1 MSIDKGHNTIII
13 YMAGFWLVNY
23 LLIKNLPINKENN
36 ILCTIYLLLMAYENK
51 WCIHK

>member
-23 LLIKNLPINKENN
+23 LLIKNLALDNK
-36 ILCTIYLLLMAYENK
+36 L
-51 WCIHK
+51 